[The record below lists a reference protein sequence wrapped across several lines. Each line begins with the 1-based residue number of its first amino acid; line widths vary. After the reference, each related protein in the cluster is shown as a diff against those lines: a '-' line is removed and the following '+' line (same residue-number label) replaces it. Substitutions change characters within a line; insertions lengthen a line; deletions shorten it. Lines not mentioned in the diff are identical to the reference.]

1 MSAQKLL
8 NLIFLVAVSTLVFSV
23 WCCCVFVWLSRYLS
37 RLKKLKERL
46 GLAAGSDAEKP
57 SILILWR
64 DVQQDSIKSASAL
77 KLTFKEK
84 LRCISADAG
93 WNASLQVILLG
104 IIGAMVLSFIIS
116 AVLFHSVLLGIV
128 LAVLIIVIFY
138 IYTQSRINKRVALF
152 ERQLVD
158 ALGVAARSLRAG
170 HPLTGAFQLISE
182 EVDDPIKSVFYRICQ
197 EQSLG
202 LDFKGSMRKVARLT
216 RNAEMKLFATA
227 VAIQLQSG
235 GNLAELMDSLALV
248 VRGRIRLNRKV
259 RVLTAQTKLSARILI
274 ALPIILFF
282 VINFI
287 SPEYMKPLYYTTE
300 GKYMLVGMFT
310 SVLFGWLI
318 MRKLSVLKF

>member
-46 GLAAGSDAEKP
+46 GLADGSDTEKP
-57 SILILWR
+57 SILTLWR
-64 DVQQDSIKSASAL
+64 DVQKDTIKPESTL

-84 LRCISADAG
+84 LRCIGTDAG
-93 WNASLQVILLG
+93 WHSPLQVVLLG
-104 IIGAMVLSFIIS
+104 VLGAMVLSFIIG
-116 AVLFHSVLLGIV
+116 AALFNSVLLGIG

-138 IYTQSRINKRVALF
+138 IYTQGCINKRAALF

-182 EVDDPIKSVFYRICQ
+182 EVDDPIKSVFYRICE

-202 LDFKGSMRKVARLT
+202 LGLKDSMRKVARLT
-216 RNAEMKLFATA
+216 LNTEMKLFATA

-235 GNLAELMDSLALV
+235 GNLAELMDSLAMV
-248 VRGRIRLNRKV
+248 VRERIRLNRKV
-259 RVLTAQTKLSARILI
+259 RVLTAQTKLSAKILM
-274 ALPIILFF
+274 ALPVILFF
-282 VINFI
+282 VINFL
-287 SPEYMKPLYYTTE
+287 SPEYMKPLYHTTE
-300 GKYMLVGMFT
+300 GKYMLVIMVL
-310 SVLFGWLI
+310 SVLFGWLT